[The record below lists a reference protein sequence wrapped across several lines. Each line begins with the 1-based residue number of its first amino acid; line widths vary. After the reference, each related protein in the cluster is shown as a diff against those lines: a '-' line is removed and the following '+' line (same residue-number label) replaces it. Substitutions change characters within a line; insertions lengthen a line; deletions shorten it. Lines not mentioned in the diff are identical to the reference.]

1 MRLDGENETGSHHV
15 TQEDGKHLYYSV
27 FSEVF
32 FFLWQTM
39 LLLILMFVL
48 QIIDCSYHHCFMMF
62 AEYNCKELNY

>member
-48 QIIDCSYHHCFMMF
+48 QIIDCSYRHCFMMF
-62 AEYNCKELNY
+62 AEYNCKEN